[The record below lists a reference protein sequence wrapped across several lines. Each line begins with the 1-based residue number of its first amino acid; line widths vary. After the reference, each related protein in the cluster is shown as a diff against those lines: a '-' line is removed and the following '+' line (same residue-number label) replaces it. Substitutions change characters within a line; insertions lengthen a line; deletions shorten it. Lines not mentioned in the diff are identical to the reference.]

1 MTLVQDMLL
10 VSEVQFVDLEKLL
23 QHEEFDP
30 IYLEKLTDEIV
41 LDRTLKVAIVVDKD
55 TNIILDG
62 VHRFNALKR
71 LGCKKIPVVYVDY
84 NSPLIEVDTWKKGL
98 HLTKKD
104 VVKAGLSGKK
114 FSPKTSKHMIR
125 NEDSKSHISTIE
137 KEVNVPV
144 DSLRTG

>member
-1 MTLVQDMLL
+1 MTLAQDIFL
-10 VSEVQFVDLEKLL
+10 VSEVQFVELEKLL
-23 QHEEFDP
+23 QHEEYDP
-30 IYLEKLTDEIV
+30 NYLEELTDEIV
-41 LDRTLKVAIVVDKD
+41 LDKALKVAIVVDKD

-71 LGCKKIPVVYVDY
+71 LGCKKVPVVYVNY
-84 NSPLIEVDTWKKGL
+84 NSPLIKVDTWKKGL

-125 NEDSKSHISTIE
+125 NGDNTSHISTIE

>member
-1 MTLVQDMLL
+1 MALAQDMLL
-10 VSEVQFVDLEKLL
+10 VSEVQFVELKKLL
-23 QHEEFDP
+23 QHEEYDP
-30 IYLEKLTDEIV
+30 IYLKELTDEIV
-41 LDRTLKVAIVVDKD
+41 LDKALKYAIVIDKD

-71 LGCKKIPVVYVDY
+71 LGCRKVPVIYLDY
-84 NSPLIEVDTWKKGL
+84 NSPLIKVDTWKKGL

-125 NEDSKSHISTIE
+125 NGDNTSHISTIE
-137 KEVNVPV
+137 KEVNVSV

>member
-1 MTLVQDMLL
+1 MTLAQDIFL
-10 VSEVQFVDLEKLL
+10 VSEVQFVELEKLI
-23 QHEEFDP
+23 QHEEYDP
-30 IYLEKLTDEIV
+30 IYLEELTDEIV
-41 LDRTLKVAIVVDKD
+41 LDKILKFTIVVDKD

-62 VHRFNALKR
+62 VHRFNVLKR
-71 LGCKKIPVVYVDY
+71 LGCKKVPIVYVDY

-114 FSPKTSKHMIR
+114 FLPKTSKHMIR
-125 NEDSKSHISTIE
+125 NGDNTAHILTIE
-137 KEVNVPV
+137 EEVNVPI